1 MATTTY
7 LSQPGVLTVA
17 TVDLRDQASAISFT
31 LGNEPLTST
40 AFGDT
45 GQRMVGGLQTVEGTI
60 TLYMSYGAAEV
71 EATIFGEVGQGDTT
85 IVVKKDDAV
94 GCCRQSRVDYLEHHD
109 CQLPH
114 HLHGGRASGHGSE
127 LRGRLIRA
135 RHHAVTTSK
144 GEQWLQQ

>member
-60 TLYMSYGAAEV
+60 TLYMSYGASEV

-85 IVVKKDDAV
+85 IVVKKADAV
-94 GCCRQSRVDYLEHHD
+94 VAADNPEWTISNTMIANYPITYEVG
-109 CQLPH
+109 QLQVMEVSFE
-114 HLHGGRASGHGSE
+114 GGSFVRD
-127 LRGRLIRA
+127 
-135 RHHAVTTSK
+135 VTP
-144 GEQWLQQ
+144 